1 MKYIM
6 LFYFSYR
13 LTLSHKKGREKKPRR
28 NKERVDE
35 IAHWKRKI
43 RLEDSELIQTPETA
57 VSLQNAVKSSDHD
70 EKLPKSKNAINI
82 AYHQRCIRHKFK
94 KSEEFIGMI
103 KNSLKQ
109 SSKSMH

>member
-35 IAHWKRKI
+35 IAH
-43 RLEDSELIQTPETA
+43 
-57 VSLQNAVKSSDHD
+57 
-70 EKLPKSKNAINI
+70 
-82 AYHQRCIRHKFK
+82 
-94 KSEEFIGMI
+94 
-103 KNSLKQ
+103 
-109 SSKSMH
+109 